1 MDIVDIARLVTEVI
15 YGLGQKPGSFS
26 IFNIGCWL
34 VEFILAPH
42 CCPLSFTG
50 SRERN
55 NFFLLIPRSLL
66 SAFSP
71 RFCGWCRNS
80 NGAAKRE
87 SGFGDLINEWRFIV
101 FTRPGR
107 HFTADIKCMAG
118 WGRVY
123 NWLLFYNLQ
132 PLLSQDG
139 DNSIYIS
146 RLQRSRHK

>member
-26 IFNIGCWL
+26 IFSIGCWL

-42 CCPLSFTG
+42 CCFSPLLG
-50 SRERN
+50 RERN

-87 SGFGDLINEWRFIV
+87 SGVGDLINEWRFIV